1 MRYIMA
7 ESMYALYL
15 IQDDQDKNT
24 IFLGISNDPENLY
37 INALNPQTA
46 DKKDKSLILKWLI
59 KVEANL
65 NEQEQREMEYAF
77 TKNPQ
82 TEFLYSINDMTLYMT
97 KIKVY

>member
-1 MRYIMA
+1 MA

-15 IQDDQDKNT
+15 IQEDDHVKNT
-24 IFLGISNDPENLY
+24 IFLGISHDPENLY

-46 DKKDKSLILKWLI
+46 DKKGKSLILKWLTH
-59 KVEANL
+59 VEAKL
-65 NEQEQREMEYAF
+65 DEQEQREMEYEF

-82 TEFLYSINDMTLYMT
+82 TEFSYSIKDMTLYIT

>member
-1 MRYIMA
+1 MA

-15 IQDDQDKNT
+15 IQEDDHVKNT

-46 DKKDKSLILKWLI
+46 EKKDKSLILKWLTQ
-59 KVEANL
+59 VEAKL
-65 NEQEQREMEYAF
+65 NEQEQREMDYAF
-77 TKNPQ
+77 MSNPQ
-82 TEFLYSINDMTLYMT
+82 TEFSYSIKDMTLYIT

>member
-15 IQDDQDKNT
+15 IQDDQVKNT

-46 DKKDKSLILKWLI
+46 DKKYKSLILKWLI